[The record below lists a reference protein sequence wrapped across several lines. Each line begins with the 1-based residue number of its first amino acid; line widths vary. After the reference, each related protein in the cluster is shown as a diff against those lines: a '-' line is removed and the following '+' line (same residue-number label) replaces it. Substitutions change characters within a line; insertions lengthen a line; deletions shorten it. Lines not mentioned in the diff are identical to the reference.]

1 MQKKVIA
8 LAVAG
13 LVSGAAFAQT
23 SVTLSGTV
31 DLGYNFGEEK
41 WDQGG
46 VTQSHKYRNFRGGD
60 GRGMSSS
67 RLNIDVKEQL
77 GSGLKAGYFHEIG
90 LRHFAGDHN
99 YDLMANDGVNGSLA
113 AFNRS
118 RQSFAY
124 LESASAG
131 RFQIG
136 LSNLI
141 TDYETLFAN
150 VGSRNFVGNAYNAQF
165 FGLSS
170 FSIEN
175 GEFKTPIRQVARV
188 NAMDLAR
195 ANAIS
200 YYSPVFSGFQVMGQ
214 FGYGKSKVDNADGV
228 ITDTVAGTTLNV
240 LGDNETEYKIYNVG
254 LKYANG
260 PLTAY
265 IGGQKYET
273 EGSATLTQ
281 VGTGLSS
288 SASVEEDRRE
298 FIAAAAYDFGVAK
311 LAGMY
316 FDRKA
321 DINGSNDHKYRG
333 GDIGVSVPVGQAELF
348 ANYGMGKNKFEGD
361 GGPSWKIRTYQLGAR
376 YNLSKR
382 TNVYALYGYGKAKED
397 REGSGTGKSSVASV
411 GLRHSF

>member
-31 DLGYNFGEEK
+31 DLGYNIGKDK
-41 WDQGG
+41 WTQGN
-46 VTQSHKYRNFRGGD
+46 VSQAHNYRNFRGGD

-99 YDLMANDGVNGSLA
+99 YDIMKNNGVEGSLV

-150 VGSRNFVGNAYNAQF
+150 VGSRNFVGNAYNAK
-165 FGLSS
+165 
-170 FSIEN
+170 FS
-175 GEFKTPIRQVARV
+175 GFTPFSVKKDGTVTLPAYDLIVDP
-188 NAMDLAR
+188 MDLAR

-214 FGYGKSKVDNADGV
+214 FGYGKSKLDNMS
-228 ITDTVAGTTLNV
+228 GTFYDSVNNIDVPVSANL
-240 LGDNETEYKIYNVG
+240 ESEYKIYNIG
-254 LKYANG
+254 LKYGNG

-265 IGGQKYET
+265 IGGQKYEA
-273 EGSATLTQ
+273 EGSTKVIAPAN
-281 VGTGLSS
+281 VA
-288 SASVEEDRRE
+288 ASVELDRRE
-298 FIAAAAYDFGVAK
+298 FVAAAAYDFGVAK

-321 DINGSNDHKYRG
+321 DLGSFDHKYRG

-348 ANYGMGKNKFEGD
+348 ANYGMGKNKYTASGA
-361 GGPSWKIRTYQLGAR
+361 PSWKIQTYQLGTR

-382 TNVYALYGYGKAKED
+382 TNIYAIYGYGKAKEKQV
-397 REGSGTGKSSVASV
+397 GSGTGKSNVVSV